1 MVAHQ
6 MILMGSTSSKVY
18 SVKLLFDSL
27 TPNQYGIING

>member
-27 TPNQYGIING
+27 THQYGIING